1 MIQVYIGF
9 AWIDVVHTFGFNSH
23 SWISGRQLSRKKGTY
38 KETRIYCKTLYKN
51 VFALK
56 LWFMMAAIWQGKH
69 NKSDLKKLKIF
80 FLTWFWYYRPQKNI
94 WNRYCIL
101 NNLNGSSNQIS
112 LSHFQV
118 EIGFTLQPTGKILI
132 ESLSKNF
139 CTIVTIVRRLTL
151 LLTW

>member
-1 MIQVYIGF
+1 MYKLKNSQEKQEILFSQHPCKEIIHSSLQDVCKKKYWFKYIGF
-9 AWIDVVHTFGFNSH
+9 AWIYVVHTFGFNSH

-80 FLTWFWYYRPQKNI
+80 FLTWFWYYRP
-94 WNRYCIL
+94 
-101 NNLNGSSNQIS
+101 
-112 LSHFQV
+112 
-118 EIGFTLQPTGKILI
+118 
-132 ESLSKNF
+132 
-139 CTIVTIVRRLTL
+139 
-151 LLTW
+151 